1 MSIGCTHIY
10 SPTMKIINLPWPPK
24 ELSPNAT
31 IHWAKKAKYKKMYRE
46 ACWVLTLESKVKVN
60 TSGKIPIEIT
70 FYPPDKR
77 HRDADNMV
85 ASIKAGLDGIAD
97 ALKVNDRQFLPTFVF
112 TDEVKG
118 MVSVRLLLET

>member
-1 MSIGCTHIY
+1 
-10 SPTMKIINLPWPPK
+10 
-24 ELSPNAT
+24 
-31 IHWAKKAKYKKMYRE
+31 MYRE

>member
-1 MSIGCTHIY
+1 MSIGYTHIY
-10 SPTMKIINLPWPPK
+10 SSTMKIINLPWPPK

-31 IHWAKKAKYKKMYRE
+31 LHWAKKAKYKKMYRK

-60 TSGKIPIEIT
+60 TSEKIPIEIT

-85 ASIKAGLDGIAD
+85 ASIKAGLDGVAD
-97 ALKVNDRQFLPTFVF
+97 ALKINDRQFLPTFVF

-118 MVSVRLLLET
+118 MVSVRFLI